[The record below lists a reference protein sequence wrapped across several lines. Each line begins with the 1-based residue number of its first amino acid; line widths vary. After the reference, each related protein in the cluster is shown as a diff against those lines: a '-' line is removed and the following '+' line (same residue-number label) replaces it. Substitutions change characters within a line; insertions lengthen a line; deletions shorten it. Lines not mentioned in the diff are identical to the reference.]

1 MPKQTPKDIE
11 YPQSGLLLLL
21 AAQQINYPKLSLS
34 FELFHFFFFG
44 LYFYQLSVRL
54 KLQSLNRFYRNVLQI
69 VLSRCH

>member
-34 FELFHFFFFG
+34 FELFHFFFRLVFLSAFG
-44 LYFYQLSVRL
+44 SP
-54 KLQSLNRFYRNVLQI
+54 
-69 VLSRCH
+69 